1 MTLIIKN
8 TLWFWKISF
17 GFVGHGSN
25 ASYPNRMAKYPTIRG
40 P

>member
-1 MTLIIKN
+1 MSLIIKIHYGI
-8 TLWFWKISF
+8 WKISF
-17 GFVGHGSN
+17 GYARYGSN